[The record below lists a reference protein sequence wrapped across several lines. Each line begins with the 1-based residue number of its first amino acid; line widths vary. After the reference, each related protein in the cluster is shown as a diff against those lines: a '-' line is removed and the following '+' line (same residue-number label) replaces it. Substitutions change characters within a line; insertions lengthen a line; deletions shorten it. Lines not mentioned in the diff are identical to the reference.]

1 MLSFRLKK
9 QTIENIADT
18 NLKNSNLAVNI
29 AVSNIRIRIHLF
41 LKSNVYIL
49 NSEVFCSTMLFDK
62 ILLFVILSRFKR
74 WKFMK
79 IWFFLFVQNLI
90 APLLNQPPLS
100 SKHIGVRVN
109 KINKCHG
116 RLLKHLPYIYY
127 SLVGTLKDSMAKQA

>member
-29 AVSNIRIRIHLF
+29 AVSNIRIRIYLF

-74 WKFMK
+74 
-79 IWFFLFVQNLI
+79 
-90 APLLNQPPLS
+90 
-100 SKHIGVRVN
+100 
-109 KINKCHG
+109 
-116 RLLKHLPYIYY
+116 
-127 SLVGTLKDSMAKQA
+127 